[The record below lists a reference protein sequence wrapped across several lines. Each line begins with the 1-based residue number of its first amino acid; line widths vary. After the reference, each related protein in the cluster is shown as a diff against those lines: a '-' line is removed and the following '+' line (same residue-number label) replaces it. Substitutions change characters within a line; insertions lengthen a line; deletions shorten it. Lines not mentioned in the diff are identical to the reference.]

1 MMVLALGNLAV
12 GTSAYMQIG
21 VLEPIARDLAVSVG
35 LAGQLGSLYAVVYAV
50 AAPLLVL
57 STYRVRPKY
66 LLATALLLLALGNAG
81 SALSASFTTLLLAK
95 AVIALGGA
103 MFTPLSL
110 AFAAHLVTTARR
122 GTALALANSGVLV
135 APLVGLPL
143 GALLGGWLGWQAAFV
158 LATAVSLAALGLLL
172 GVLPDAVIPQKTP
185 LRHLGVVLRRDVMT
199 LNGVTI
205 LRTGGIACVI
215 LFISPVVVAITG
227 YGATMTSVSLFVFGV
242 FGMFGVLLGGRLA
255 DRFDAVG
262 VLLGVLL
269 VLFAGMTL
277 FALLLSFPLRP
288 YAPAATLFAT
298 ALVGLAS
305 SAFLPLLRYLLVNA
319 TETQSS
325 MLLSVNASLLFV
337 GQGLG
342 VALGGL
348 LIETIGTAAL
358 GYAAALLLLG
368 ALLAARWLPRR
379 LAESQPRAAT
389 P

>member
-21 VLEPIARDLAVSVG
+21 VLEPIARAFAVSVG

-81 SALSASFTTLLLAK
+81 SALSASFATLLLAK

-110 AFAAHLVTTARR
+110 AFAAYLVTTARR

-158 LATAVSLAALGLLL
+158 LATVVSLAALGLLL

-185 LRHLGVVLRRDVMT
+185 LRNLGVVLRRDVMT

-262 VLLGVLL
+262 VLLGVLF

-305 SAFLPLLRYLLVNA
+305 AAFLPLLRYLLVNA

>member
-81 SALSASFTTLLLAK
+81 SALSASFATLLLAK

-110 AFAAHLVTTARR
+110 AFAAYLVTTARR

-227 YGATMTSVSLFVFGV
+227 YGATMTSVSLFVFGM

-255 DRFDAVG
+255 DRFDAVAL
-262 VLLGVLL
+262 LLGVLF

-305 SAFLPLLRYLLVNA
+305 AAFLPLLRYLLVNA

>member
-21 VLEPIARDLAVSVG
+21 VLEPIARAFAVSVG

-81 SALSASFTTLLLAK
+81 SALSASFATLLLAK

-158 LATAVSLAALGLLL
+158 LATVVSLAALGLLL

-227 YGATMTSVSLFVFGV
+227 YGATMTSVSLFVFGM